1 MKNFHFVKV
10 QDEYHVMYNDIHIS
24 TCSTVKEA
32 KRKIAEAK
40 RNNKSFNS
48 THKIEQY
55 GKHLKNC
62 QFKS

>member
-10 QDEYHVMYNDIHIS
+10 QDVYHVMYNDTQIS

-32 KRKIAEAK
+32 KRKIAEVK
-40 RNNKSFNS
+40 RNLKNS
-48 THKIEQY
+48 SSTQKIVQY
-55 GKHLKNC
+55 GNHLKIC